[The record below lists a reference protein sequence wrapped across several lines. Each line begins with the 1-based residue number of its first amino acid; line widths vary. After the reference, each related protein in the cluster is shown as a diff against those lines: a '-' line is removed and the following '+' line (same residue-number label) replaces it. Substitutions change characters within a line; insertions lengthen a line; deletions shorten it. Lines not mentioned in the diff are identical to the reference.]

1 MLRWICKILPF
12 LAFLNIR
19 KRYQRRASL
28 IKIEAAKAYVLG
40 VKKIRFFFLGVLF
53 VLFSLVLLASGLLLI
68 HLALFTYSSWTIQV
82 KFLVALLLGCLEFF
96 AAIGILFYLFRE
108 ETWVKF
114 SGINHVLN
122 SVLKKETGSLS
133 SSIHSN

>member
-1 MLRWICKILPF
+1 MSMISWIRKILPF

-19 KRYQRRASL
+19 KRYQRRSSL
-28 IKIEAAKAYVLG
+28 IKIEVAKAYVLG
-40 VKKIRFFFLGVLF
+40 VKKIRFFLLGVVF
-53 VLFSLVLLASGLLLI
+53 VLLSLVFLASGLLLI
-68 HLALFTYSSWTIQV
+68 HMALFAYSGWSVQV

-96 AAIGILFYLFRE
+96 VASGILFYLFRE

-122 SVLKKETGSLS
+122 SVLKK
-133 SSIHSN
+133 